1 MEDDSVEVFV
11 GEFFTTR
18 DARSPQEK
26 VHKQPKS
33 T

>member
-1 MEDDSVEVFV
+1 MEDDSDEVFV

-18 DARSPQEK
+18 DARSPREK
-26 VHKQPKS
+26 VRKQPKS